1 MLCPMMFEI
10 LTPVKGKAGLVGV
23 GGLTVSGCIWG
34 LCLQKGSFE
43 HVYRYLARPL
53 AAEQFPQAV
62 ANGSWAAG
70 GREDRSFERGAM

>member
-70 GREDRSFERGAM
+70 CREDRSFERGAM